1 MSSEKIHF
9 GEKVAY
15 GLGDAASSMFW
26 KLFTMYLMF
35 YYTDVFGISAVA
47 VGTMFLVARIWD
59 AAFDPLVGIV
69 ADRTETR
76 WGKFRPFLLWMAL
89 PFGLIGVLTFTAPS
103 FGPKGLLVYAYIT
116 YSAMMMV
123 YSLINVPYGSLM
135 GVMSPETDERL
146 SLSTYRFFFAFT
158 GSYVALGL
166 VKPLAK
172 YFGTLHH
179 DAAPD
184 VSKFGWQMSAA
195 VIAILAVIMFL
206 VTFAFTRERVK
217 PMAEKSSLSH
227 DVKDLL
233 KNAPWFILLGAGI
246 MTIFFNSIRD
256 GAAMYYFKYLMQEE
270 GVFKILKFSFAPSD
284 FYLVWGQLMNIVG
297 VLIAKPIASK
307 LGKKNTYMGAMAV
320 SAIFSIFFYGIDKTG
335 MMKVFVLQTIISIG
349 AGVVLPL
356 LWSMYADTA
365 DYSEWKTG
373 RRATGLVFS
382 ASSMSQK
389 FGWAIGGSLVGFLL
403 GFYGFQANVAQTE
416 RALFGMRLMLSVFPA
431 IGAGLSALF
440 MVIYP
445 LRESVVHKITG
456 ELTERRGGEQ
466 PEA

>member
-1 MSSEKIHF
+1 MSTEKIGF
-9 GEKVAY
+9 KEKVAY
-15 GLGDAASSMFW
+15 GCGDAASSMFW

-35 YYTDVFGISAVA
+35 YYTDVFGISAMA
-47 VGTMFLVARIWD
+47 VGTMFMVARLWD
-59 AAFDPLVGIV
+59 AAFDPLVGIIS
-69 ADRTETR
+69 DRTETR
-76 WGKFRPFLLWMAL
+76 WGKFRPYLLWMAL

-103 FGPKGLLVYAYIT
+103 FGPRGLLLYAYVT

-135 GVMSPETDERL
+135 GVMSADTNERL

-166 VKPLAK
+166 VKPLAVF
-172 YFGTLHH
+172 FGNLHH
-179 DAAPD
+179 DSIPS
-184 VSKFGWQMSAA
+184 VSKFGWQMAAA
-195 VIAILAVIMFL
+195 VIAGLAVALFL
-206 VTFAFTRERVK
+206 LTFAWTRERVK
-217 PMAEKSSLSH
+217 PMAESSSLSS
-227 DVKDLL
+227 DLKDLL

-256 GAAMYYFKYLMQEE
+256 GAAMYYFKYLLVEK
-270 GVFKILKFSFAPSD
+270 GVFRLWRLTFAPSD
-284 FYLVWGQLMNIVG
+284 FYLVWGQLMNILG
-297 VLIAKPIASK
+297 VLIAQPIASK
-307 LGKKNTYMGAMAV
+307 LGKKITYMGSMAV
-320 SAIFSIFFYGIDKTG
+320 AAIFSAFFYGVDKTG
-335 MMKVFVLQTIISIG
+335 MLRVFGLQTIISIAAG
-349 AGVVLPL
+349 AVLPL

-403 GFYGFQANVAQTE
+403 GYYGFHANVVQTD

-431 IGAGLSALF
+431 VGAALSALF
-440 MVIYP
+440 MAIYP
-445 LRESVVHKITG
+445 LSESKVQRIT
-456 ELTERRGGEQ
+456 EDLSSRRATKE
-466 PEA
+466 

>member
-1 MSSEKIHF
+1 MVDEKIGF
-9 GEKVAY
+9 KEKVAY
-15 GLGDAASSMFW
+15 GCGDAASSMFW

-47 VGTMFLVARIWD
+47 VGTMFVVARLWD
-59 AAFDPLVGIV
+59 AAFDPLVGIIS
-69 ADRTETR
+69 DRTETR
-76 WGKFRPFLLWMAL
+76 WGKFRPYLLWMAL
-89 PFGLIGVLTFTAPS
+89 PFGLIGILTFTAPS
-103 FGPKGLLVYAYIT
+103 FGPKGLLWYAYIT
-116 YSAMMMV
+116 YSLMMMV

-135 GVMSPETDERL
+135 GVMSADTNERL

-172 YFGTLHH
+172 RFGAMHH
-179 DAAPD
+179 DAIPD
-184 VSKFGWQMSAA
+184 VSKFGWQMAAA
-195 VIAILAVIMFL
+195 VIAGIAVLLFL
-206 VTFAFTRERVK
+206 VTFAWTKERVK
-217 PMAEKSSLSH
+217 PMAEKSSLGS
-227 DVKDLL
+227 DLKDLL

-256 GAAMYYFKYLMQEE
+256 GAAMYYFKYLLVEK
-270 GVFKILKFSFAPSD
+270 GVFSIFGFSFAPSD
-284 FYLVWGQLMNIVG
+284 FYLVWGQLMNIAG

-307 LGKKNTYMGAMAV
+307 IGKKNTYMGAMAM
-320 SAIFSIFFYGIDKTG
+320 SAIFSVFFYSINQNG
-335 MMKVFVLQTIISIG
+335 MRMVFILQTIISIG
-349 AGVVLPL
+349 AGMVLPL

-403 GFYGFQANVAQTE
+403 GFYGFHANVVQTD
-416 RALFGMRLMLSVFPA
+416 RALFGMRLMLSLFPA

-440 MVIYP
+440 MAIYP
-445 LRESVVHKITG
+445 LGESVVHKIT
-456 ELTERRGGEQ
+456 EDLTERRASHPQ
-466 PEA
+466 A